1 MAGAD
6 DDGDAP
12 ADTRRPKSL
21 TAVHSSLETDAA
33 DFWLARASIVLIA
46 GLQYLFLNTNLSV
59 GPRWLAPAFEISMLI
74 PLSIAT
80 AWTRGKVRDATEH
93 HHIRAIGHYR
103 RGIRLFALLLTA
115 MILAI
120 NLAEFA
126 AVVRGLLKGVRGPS
140 GQSLLID
147 AMNIWFT
154 NIVIFALFY
163 WNIDHNSPS
172 SRGLNPEVVP
182 DFLFP
187 QMQGAGDNDPD
198 WTPGF
203 IDYLYVSFTNATAFS
218 PTDTMPLSPR
228 SKLLMALEAMVSLL
242 TIGLVAARAVN
253 ILGS

>member
-1 MAGAD
+1 MAG
-6 DDGDAP
+6 
-12 ADTRRPKSL
+12 DTKTGSPSGKGS
-21 TAVHSSLETDAA
+21 AKQDHSSLETDAA
-33 DFWLARASIVLIA
+33 DFWLARASIALIA
-46 GLQYLFLNTNLSV
+46 GLQLLFLSKGLSV
-59 GPRWLAPAFEISMLI
+59 GPRWLAPACELSMLV

-80 AWTRGKVRDATEH
+80 AWTRGQAREAEQPDHVK
-93 HHIRAIGHYR
+93 AISRYR
-103 RGIRLFALLLTA
+103 TTIRLFALLLTVGV
-115 MILAI
+115 LAI
-120 NLAEFA
+120 NLAEFSL
-126 AVVRGLLKGVRGPS
+126 VVRALLHGSKGPS

-172 SRGLNPEVVP
+172 SRGLDPDAPP

-187 QMQGAGDNDPD
+187 QMQGTGDGDPD

-228 SKLLMALEAMVSLL
+228 SKLLMALEAMVSLI
-242 TIGLVAARAVN
+242 TVGLVAARAVN
-253 ILGS
+253 ILS